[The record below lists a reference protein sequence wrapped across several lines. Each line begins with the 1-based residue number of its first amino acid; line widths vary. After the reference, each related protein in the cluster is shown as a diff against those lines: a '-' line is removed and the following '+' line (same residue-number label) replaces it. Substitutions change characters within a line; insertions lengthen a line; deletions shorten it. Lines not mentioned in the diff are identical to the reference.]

1 MVIITWWDAKA
12 MVPSQ
17 PTMIIDSENDA
28 VSMPISKAMGVPSE
42 TRRRTNCLDQPKT
55 KKRFTIWPHLLSR
68 KENEKEQCH
77 HNNAREECCHAGSH
91 HSHLRHASLAVNQH
105 IVADDIEQIAR

>member
-55 KKRFTIWPHLLSR
+55 KKP
-68 KENEKEQCH
+68 
-77 HNNAREECCHAGSH
+77 
-91 HSHLRHASLAVNQH
+91 
-105 IVADDIEQIAR
+105 

>member
-28 VSMPISKAMGVPSE
+28 VSMPISKAIGVPSE
-42 TRRRTNCLDQPKT
+42 TRRRTNCLDQPKPKKPSRYGRIFFLERKT
-55 KKRFTIWPHLLSR
+55 KRNSATITT
-68 KENEKEQCH
+68 
-77 HNNAREECCHAGSH
+77 RERS
-91 HSHLRHASLAVNQH
+91 
-105 IVADDIEQIAR
+105 VATPAPTTPISGMPALP